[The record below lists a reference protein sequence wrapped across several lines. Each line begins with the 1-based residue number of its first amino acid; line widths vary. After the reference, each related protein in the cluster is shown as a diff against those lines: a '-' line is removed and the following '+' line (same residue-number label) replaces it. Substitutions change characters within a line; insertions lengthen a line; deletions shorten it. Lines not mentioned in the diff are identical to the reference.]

1 MAKPKFAVAFDI
13 DGVLT
18 RTPNPIPGAK
28 EVGLA
33 IGVTSVKNKALL

>member
-28 EVGLA
+28 EVVLA
-33 IGVTSVKNKALL
+33 TGFISVTNKTLR